1 MALRESL
8 TATKKFAGVSY
19 LSIALITNNIGD
31 IYISNNNLYSFA
43 LSWDLAFT
51 AIVTGEVIV

>member
-31 IYISNNNLYSFA
+31 IYICNNKLH
-43 LSWDLAFT
+43 
-51 AIVTGEVIV
+51 